1 MCCLFGLF
9 RCETF
14 CFCFSLR
21 AGTIIIG
28 ILELVLIAPPALL
41 WKYSEEIGRIF
52 FDEGDEN
59 QWMDTI
65 NIVYQIQIGC
75 HIINAFAAICG
86 ASIKSKY
93 GPGTFVVFKLIS
105 TIIDILIF
113 ANLVVGF
120 IRWGDGLSPVF
131 WLIPI
136 GAGVFCIVSV
146 LTWNVVNS
154 YHQQL
159 KLEHNQSR
167 GGGGGDY
174 GNGGYFGGGDSG
186 WGGGDYGGGDGGG
199 GGDCGGGG
207 GGGGGDSG
215 GGGGGGGGGD

>member
-65 NIVYQIQIGC
+65 NIVYQIQIGS
-75 HIINAFAAICG
+75 HVINAFAAICG

-136 GAGVFCIVSV
+136 GAGVICIVSV

-167 GGGGGDY
+167 GGGGGDSGWRGGDY
-174 GNGGYFGGGDSG
+174 GNGGYVGGGDSG
-186 WGGGDYGGGDGGG
+186 WGGGDGGG

-207 GGGGGDSG
+207 GGGGGDCG
-215 GGGGGGGGGD
+215 GGGV